1 MKKLLSMLLA
11 LCLCAALMVPAMAE
25 EKGAYVLMNIPYAD
39 FYAAESDVAVDA
51 VTSATLM
58 KPRAGALVG
67 GSYHVS
73 PEGSDISGVIFPV
86 YVEDVSALSS
96 LGGIEVTDD
105 SSVDITVTLKG
116 EEQTA
121 TYAGKDAL
129 FEAPG
134 YSWYALNEQPA
145 LYKTL
150 TMGDAP
156 AFSAVNGEAQA
167 IDASASIVYDKHADI
182 VVKVD
187 GLDEVLGEETPVSGI
202 VLVADDGT
210 RVGLAHLNNFWRRS
224 EIGMRLDDAV
234 YAALKGK
241 RIDKIEYITTGGLY
255 GIDVDIPVI
264 EDERLI
270 ALSATYV
277 ELFPEFAREDLKD
290 YWMECIKAW
299 NVDDEAAE
307 GYYQMLTGMFMGR
320 LYGQEAIDAY
330 TASPERMMFD
340 CYFENAIAKLTVAGD
355 VISGVDAEGNELFR
369 HTYAFDQDMTV
380 TYFGQEMPGYL
391 HVYKTE
397 DADAGLFTYFGF
409 SDDNLAETQHIEF
422 RYGDTLENLNN
433 YSEGKYAYWLA
444 SGILDGYKDSL
455 IQDCIKLFVDENVG
469 EAQGK
474 AAEAE
479 TEAKADAIEIST
491 AEQLAAINDNLSGNY
506 VLTADI
512 DLAGAEW
519 TPIGAY
525 APSGESAEEQEIP
538 AAQAAF
544 TGSFDGQGHTISNLV
559 INQPEAWAQGLFGCI
574 ANTSIGNF
582 TLENATVDA
591 QLMGA
596 DVVGYAYCSTVTG
609 VTLVNGKVTAHAG
622 EMSAEGMYGGIVGA
636 GMGSMI
642 ENCAAQAD
650 IVIPD
655 GTANA
660 GIVGGGLEMTSVV
673 GCRATGTVTA
683 GNDCYGLGG
692 VSGCG
697 FAAEQFT
704 DCAAENVTITA
715 GDNCFWIGGITGYAG
730 GYPDAQ
736 YGMPVTVFTNC
747 TAKNVTVNAG
757 ENADGIGDI
766 VGAGF
771 YNEAVAQANGA
782 PFDQP
787 TQFELVDCVTD
798 NGETQAAEADDE
810 AAAAKLLED
819 VKGTYVALFPIIT
832 DPAYDQIWLDHCA
845 AVAGDEMAPEVAQA
859 LKDACNGTIY
869 GQEAI
874 DAYGDGSNGAQF
886 DCLFVGGVDQ
896 ITFDGATISGTL
908 AGEAVFSHAY
918 TFVSPL
924 SLGGMMNGYLYETA
938 DADAGEFKYFFM
950 MPDTPAS
957 TYHLE
962 FRYGSDVDALTEY
975 ATGPYAYWLAAGFP
989 VDADQAM
996 TENVIGLFCDEN
1008 LAEMANEQPAA

>member
-1 MKKLLSMLLA
+1 MKKLMSLLLA
-11 LCLCAALMVPAMAE
+11 LCLCAALMVPATAE
-25 EKGAYVLMNIPYAD
+25 DKGAYVLMNIPYAD

-51 VTSATLM
+51 VTSSTLM
-58 KPRAGALVG
+58 KPRAGALAG
-67 GSYHVS
+67 GSYHVD

-86 YVEDVSALSS
+86 YVEDVSALAS
-96 LGGIEVTDD
+96 LGGVEITDD
-105 SSVDITVTLKG
+105 SSVEITVTLKG

-129 FEAPG
+129 FEAPS
-134 YSWYALNEQPA
+134 YSWYALGEQPTV
-145 LYKTL
+145 YKTL

-156 AFSAVNGEAQA
+156 AFSAIEGEAKA
-167 IDASASIVYDKHADI
+167 IEAGASIVYDRHADI
-182 VVKVD
+182 VIKVD
-187 GLDEVLGEETPVSGI
+187 GLDGVLGEDTPVSGI

-210 RVGLAHLNNFWRRS
+210 KVGLAHLANFWRRA

-241 RIDKIEYITTGGLY
+241 RIDRIEYITTGGLY
-255 GIDVDIPVI
+255 AIDVDIPVI
-264 EDERLI
+264 EDARLI

-290 YWMECIKAW
+290 YWMACIKAW

-307 GYYQMLTGMFMGR
+307 GYYQMLTQTYMGR
-320 LYGQEAIDAY
+320 LYGEEAMNAY
-330 TASPERMMFD
+330 GASPETMQFD
-340 CYFENAIAKLTVAGD
+340 CFFENGLAKLTVAGG
-355 VISGVDAEGNELFR
+355 VISGMDAEGNELFR
-369 HTYAFDQDMTV
+369 HTYAFDRDMTV

-397 DADAGLFTYFGF
+397 DADAGLFTYFAF

-422 RYGDTLENLNN
+422 RYGDTLEDLNN

-469 EAQGK
+469 EAQGE

-491 AEQLAAINDNLSGNY
+491 AEQLAAIKDNLSGNY

-538 AAQAAF
+538 AVETAF
-544 TGSFDGQGHTISNLV
+544 TGTFDGQGHTISNLV

-574 ANTSIGNF
+574 ANTKIGNF

-591 QLMGA
+591 QLMGS
-596 DVVGYAYCSTVTG
+596 DVVGYAYMSTVSG
-609 VTLVNGKVTAHAG
+609 VNLVNGKVTAHAG

-636 GMGSMI
+636 GMGSMV
-642 ENCAAQAD
+642 ENCTAQAD
-650 IVIPD
+650 VVIPD

-673 GCRATGTVTA
+673 GCKATGTVTA

-715 GDNCFWIGGITGYAG
+715 GDNCFWIGGVTGYAG

-747 TAKNVTVNAG
+747 TAKNVTVSAG

-771 YNEAVAQANGA
+771 YNEQVAQSMGA

-787 TQFELVDCVTD
+787 TQFELVDCVADSDGT
-798 NGETQAAEADDE
+798 EADD
-810 AAAAKLLED
+810 AAVAAQLLED
-819 VKGTYVALFPIIT
+819 VKGTYEPLFPVIT

-845 AVAGDEMAPEVAQA
+845 AVVGDEMAPEVAQA

-869 GQEAI
+869 GQDAI

-908 AGEAVFSHAY
+908 AGEAVFSHKYAY
-918 TFVSPL
+918 SSPL
-924 SLGGMMNGYLYETA
+924 TLSGMMNGYLYETA

-950 MPDTPAS
+950 MPDTPAT

>member
-1 MKKLLSMLLA
+1 MKKLLSLLLA
-11 LCLCAALMVPAMAE
+11 LCLCAALMVPATAE
-25 EKGAYVLMNIPYAD
+25 DKGAYVLMNIPYAD

-51 VTSATLM
+51 VTSSTLM
-58 KPRAGALVG
+58 KPRAGALAG
-67 GSYHVS
+67 GSYHVD

-86 YVEDVSALSS
+86 YVEDVSALAS
-96 LGGIEVTDD
+96 LGGVEITDD
-105 SSVDITVTLKG
+105 SSLEITVTLKG

-129 FEAPG
+129 FEAPS
-134 YSWYALNEQPA
+134 YSWYALGEQPTV
-145 LYKTL
+145 YKTL

-156 AFSAVNGEAQA
+156 AFSAIEGEAKA
-167 IDASASIVYDKHADI
+167 IEAGASIVYDRHADI
-182 VVKVD
+182 VIKVD
-187 GLDEVLGEETPVSGI
+187 GLDGVLGEDTPVSGI

-210 RVGLAHLNNFWRRS
+210 KVGLAHLANFWRRA

-241 RIDKIEYITTGGLY
+241 RIDRIEYITTGGLY
-255 GIDVDIPVI
+255 AIDVDIPVI
-264 EDERLI
+264 EDARLI

-290 YWMECIKAW
+290 YWMACIKAW
-299 NVDDEAAE
+299 SVDDEAAE
-307 GYYQMLTGMFMGR
+307 GYYQMLTQTYMGR
-320 LYGQEAIDAY
+320 LYGEEAMNAY
-330 TASPERMMFD
+330 GASPETMQFD
-340 CYFENAIAKLTVAGD
+340 CFFENGLAKLTVAGG
-355 VISGVDAEGNELFR
+355 VISGMDAEGNELFR
-369 HTYAFDQDMTV
+369 HTYAFDRDMAV

-397 DADAGLFTYFGF
+397 DADAGLFTYFAF
-409 SDDNLAETQHIEF
+409 SDDNLAETHHIEF
-422 RYGDTLENLNN
+422 LYGDTLENLNN

-469 EAQGK
+469 EAQGE

-491 AEQLAAINDNLSGNY
+491 AEQLAAIKDNLSGNY

-538 AAQAAF
+538 AVETAF
-544 TGSFDGQGHTISNLV
+544 TGTFDGQGHTISNLV

-574 ANTSIGNF
+574 ANTKIGNF

-591 QLMGA
+591 QLMGS
-596 DVVGYAYCSTVTG
+596 DVVGYAYMSTVSG
-609 VTLVNGKVTAHAG
+609 VNLVNGKVTAHAG

-636 GMGSMI
+636 GMGSMV
-642 ENCAAQAD
+642 ENCTAQAD
-650 IVIPD
+650 VVIPD

-673 GCRATGTVTA
+673 GCKATGTVTA

-715 GDNCFWIGGITGYAG
+715 GDNCFWIGGVTGYAG

-736 YGMPVTVFTNC
+736 YGLPVTVFTNC
-747 TAKNVTVNAG
+747 TAKNVTVSAG

-771 YNEAVAQANGA
+771 YNEQVAQSMGA

-787 TQFELVDCVTD
+787 TQFELVDCVADSDGT
-798 NGETQAAEADDE
+798 EADD
-810 AAAAKLLED
+810 AAVAAQLLED
-819 VKGTYVALFPIIT
+819 VKGTYEPLFPVIT
-832 DPAYDQIWLDHCA
+832 DPAYDHIWLDHCA
-845 AVAGDEMAPEVAQA
+845 AVVGDEMAPEVAQA

-908 AGEAVFSHAY
+908 AGEAVFSHKYAY
-918 TFVSPL
+918 SSPL
-924 SLGGMMNGYLYETA
+924 TLSGMMNGYLYETA

-950 MPDTPAS
+950 MPDTPAT

-989 VDADQAM
+989 VDANQAM

>member
-1 MKKLLSMLLA
+1 MKKLLSILLA

-25 EKGAYVLMNIPYAD
+25 DKGAYVLMNIPYAD

-67 GSYHVS
+67 GSYHVD

-86 YVEDVSALSS
+86 YVEDTSVLAD
-96 LGGIEVTDD
+96 LGGVEITDE
-105 SSVDITVTLKG
+105 SSVEITVTLRG

-129 FEAPG
+129 FEAPS
-134 YSWYALNEQPA
+134 YSWYALDEQPA

-150 TMGDAP
+150 TVGDAP
-156 AFSAVNGEAQA
+156 AFGAVNGEAEA
-167 IDASASIVYDKHADI
+167 VEADASIVYDRHADI

-187 GLDEVLGEETPVSGI
+187 GLDEILGEDTSVSGI

-210 RVGLAHLNNFWRRS
+210 RVGLQHLAGFWRRTQ
-224 EIGMRLDDAV
+224 IGMQLDDAA
-234 YAALKGK
+234 YDALKGK

-255 GIDVDIPVI
+255 EIDVDIPVI

-320 LYGQEAIDAY
+320 LYGQEAVDAY
-330 TASPERMMFD
+330 TDSPESMMFD
-340 CYFENAIAKLTVAGD
+340 CYFENDLAKLTVAGD

-380 TYFGQEMPGYL
+380 SYFGQEMPGCL

-469 EAQGK
+469 GAQDG

-479 TEAKADAIEIST
+479 LEAAAEAIEIST
-491 AEQLAAINDNLSGNY
+491 AEQLAAINDNLSASY

-538 AAQAAF
+538 DASIAF
-544 TGSFDGQGHTISNLV
+544 TGSFDGQGHTVSNLV
-559 INQPEAWAQGLFGCI
+559 INQPEAWTQGLFGCV
-574 ANTSIGNF
+574 ANAQVGTF

-596 DVVGYAYCSTVTG
+596 DVVGYAYWSTVSN

-636 GMGSMI
+636 GMGSMV
-642 ENCAAQAD
+642 ENCTAQAD
-650 IVIPD
+650 ILIPD

-660 GIVGGGLEMTSVV
+660 GIVGGGLEKTSVV
-673 GCRATGTVTA
+673 GCTATGTVTA
-683 GNDCYGLGG
+683 GNNCYGLGG

-704 DCAAENVTITA
+704 DCVAENVTITA
-715 GDNCFWIGGITGYAG
+715 GDNCFWIGGVTGYAG
-730 GYPDAQ
+730 GYADEQ
-736 YGMPVTVFTNC
+736 FGMPVTVFTNC
-747 TAKNVTVNAG
+747 VARNVTVSVG

-771 YNEAVAQANGA
+771 YNEQAAQTMGA
-782 PFDQP
+782 PFDAP
-787 TQFELVDCVTD
+787 SRYELVDCVVE
-798 NGETQAAEADDE
+798 NGEEMASDGAE
-810 AAAAKLLED
+810 AAAQLLED
-819 VKGTYVALFPIIT
+819 VKGTYEALFPVIT
-832 DPAYDQIWLDHCA
+832 DPAWDQIWLDHCA
-845 AVAGDEMAPEVAQA
+845 AVVGDEMAPEVAQV

-869 GQEAI
+869 GQEAV

-886 DCLFVGGVDQ
+886 DCLLINGIDQ

-908 AGEAVFSHAY
+908 AGETVFSHEY
-918 TFVSPL
+918 SYVGPL
-924 SLGGMMNGYLYETA
+924 SLGGMMNGTLYETA

-950 MPDTPAS
+950 MPDTPAT

-989 VDADQAM
+989 VDADEAM

-1008 LAEMANEQPAA
+1008 LAQMVDEQPAA

>member
-25 EKGAYVLMNIPYAD
+25 DKGAYVLMNIPYAD

-51 VTSATLM
+51 VTSSTLM

-67 GSYHVS
+67 GSYHVD
-73 PEGSDISGVIFPV
+73 PEGSDVSGIIFPV
-86 YVEDVSALSS
+86 YVEDVSALAK
-96 LGGIEVTDD
+96 LGGVEITDD
-105 SSVDITVTLKG
+105 SSVEITVTLKG

-129 FEAPG
+129 FEAPS

-145 LYKTL
+145 LYKAL

-167 IDASASIVYDKHADI
+167 IEANASIIYDRHADI
-182 VVKVD
+182 VIKVD

-202 VLVADDGT
+202 VLVADDST
-210 RVGLAHLNNFWRRS
+210 RVGLAHLNNFWRRAQ
-224 EIGMRLDDAV
+224 IGMRLDDQV

-255 GIDVDIPVI
+255 EIDVDIPVI

-270 ALSATYV
+270 ALSATYI

-307 GYYQMLTGMFMGR
+307 GYYRMLTQTYMGR
-320 LYGQEAIDAY
+320 LYGEEAMTAY
-330 TASPERMMFD
+330 SAAPETMQFD
-340 CYFENAIAKLTVAGD
+340 CFFENGLAKLTVAGD

-369 HTYAFDQDMTV
+369 HTYVFDQDMNV

-391 HVYKTE
+391 HVYKTG
-397 DADAGLFTYFGF
+397 DADAGLFTYFAF
-409 SDDNLAETQHIEF
+409 SDDNLAQTQHIEF

-469 EAQGK
+469 EAQGE

-544 TGSFDGQGHTISNLV
+544 TGTFDGQGHTISNLV
-559 INQPEAWAQGLFGCI
+559 INQPEAWAQGLFGCVS
-574 ANTSIGNF
+574 NTQIGNF

-596 DVVGYAYCSTVTG
+596 DVVGYAYCSTVSG

-636 GMGSMI
+636 GMGSPVRDCSA
-642 ENCAAQAD
+642 EAD

-715 GDNCFWIGGITGYAG
+715 GDNCFWIGGFTGYAG

-757 ENADGIGDI
+757 GNADGIGDI

-787 TQFELVDCVTD
+787 TQFELVDCVTESGD
-798 NGETQAAEADDE
+798 AEADDT
-810 AAAAKLLED
+810 AAAAQLLED
-819 VKGTYVALFPIIT
+819 VKGVYKPLFPVIT
-832 DPAYDQIWLDHCA
+832 DPAYDQIWMDHCA
-845 AVAGDEMAPEVAQA
+845 AVVGDEMAPEVAQA

-874 DAYGDGSNGAQF
+874 DAYGDGSNGMQF
-886 DCLFVGGVDQ
+886 DCLFINGVDQ

-908 AGEAVFSHAY
+908 AGEAVFSHEY
-918 TFVSPL
+918 TYVSPL

-1008 LAEMANEQPAA
+1008 LAEMADEQPAA

>member
-25 EKGAYVLMNIPYAD
+25 DKGAYVLMNIPYAD
-39 FYAAESDVAVDA
+39 FYAAESDVKVDA

-58 KPRAGALVG
+58 KPRAGALAG
-67 GSYHVS
+67 GSYHED

-86 YVEDVSALSS
+86 YVEDASALAS
-96 LGGIEVTDD
+96 LGGVEITDD
-105 SSVDITVTLKG
+105 SSVEITVTLKG

-121 TYAGKDAL
+121 TYAGRDAL
-129 FEAPG
+129 FEAPS
-134 YSWYALNEQPA
+134 YSWYVLDEQPA
-145 LYKTL
+145 VYKVL
-150 TMGDAP
+150 TVGDAIWFG
-156 AFSAVNGEAQA
+156 AIEGEPEA
-167 IDASASIVYDKHADI
+167 IEAAASIVYDRHADI
-182 VVKVD
+182 VIRVD
-187 GLDEVLGEETPVSGI
+187 GLDEALGGDTPVSGI
-202 VLVADDGT
+202 VLAADDDT
-210 RVGLAHLNNFWRRS
+210 SVGLAHLNSFWRRA
-224 EIGMRLDDAV
+224 EIGLRLDDAA

-255 GIDVDIPVI
+255 EIDVDIPVI

-270 ALSATYV
+270 ALAATYV

-290 YWMECIKAW
+290 YWTECIKAW

-307 GYYQMLTGMFMGR
+307 GYYQMLTRMFMGR
-320 LYGQEAIDAY
+320 LYGQEAVDAY
-330 TASPERMMFD
+330 AANPESMMFD
-340 CYFENAIAKLTVAGD
+340 CYFENDIAKLTVAGD

-391 HVYKTE
+391 HVYRTE

-444 SGILDGYKDSL
+444 SGILDGYKDSM

-469 EAQGK
+469 EAQGE

-479 TEAKADAIEIST
+479 PEAAADAIEIST
-491 AEQLAAINDNLSGNY
+491 AEQLAAINDNLAGSY

-538 AAQAAF
+538 AAETAF

-559 INQPEAWAQGLFGCI
+559 IDRPEAWAQGLFGCI
-574 ANTSIGNF
+574 ANARVGNF
-582 TLENATVDA
+582 TLENASVDA
-591 QLMGA
+591 QLMA
-596 DVVGYAYCSTVTG
+596 SDVVGYAYCSTVSN
-609 VTLVNGKVTAHAG
+609 VTLVNGRVTAHAG

-642 ENCAAQAD
+642 ENCTAQAD
-650 IVIPD
+650 IAIPD

-673 GCRATGTVTA
+673 GCAATGTVTA

-704 DCAAENVTITA
+704 DCTAENVAITA
-715 GDNCFWIGGITGYAG
+715 GDNCFWIGGVTGYAG
-730 GYPDAQ
+730 GYADEQ

-747 TAKNVTVNAG
+747 AAKNVTVTAG
-757 ENADGIGDI
+757 ANADGIGDI

-771 YNEAVAQANGA
+771 YNEQVAQANGA

-787 TQFELVDCVTD
+787 TVYELVDCVTD
-798 NGETQAAEADDE
+798 AA
-810 AAAAKLLED
+810 
-819 VKGTYVALFPIIT
+819 
-832 DPAYDQIWLDHCA
+832 
-845 AVAGDEMAPEVAQA
+845 
-859 LKDACNGTIY
+859 
-869 GQEAI
+869 QE
-874 DAYGDGSNGAQF
+874 
-886 DCLFVGGVDQ
+886 
-896 ITFDGATISGTL
+896 
-908 AGEAVFSHAY
+908 E
-918 TFVSPL
+918 
-924 SLGGMMNGYLYETA
+924 
-938 DADAGEFKYFFM
+938 
-950 MPDTPAS
+950 
-957 TYHLE
+957 
-962 FRYGSDVDALTEY
+962 
-975 ATGPYAYWLAAGFP
+975 
-989 VDADQAM
+989 
-996 TENVIGLFCDEN
+996 
-1008 LAEMANEQPAA
+1008 PAA

>member
-25 EKGAYVLMNIPYAD
+25 DKGAYVLMNIPYAE

-58 KPRAGALVG
+58 KPRAGALAG
-67 GSYHVS
+67 GSYHVD

-86 YVEDVSALSS
+86 YVEDASALAS
-96 LGGIEVTDD
+96 LGGVEITDD
-105 SSVDITVTLKG
+105 SSVEITVTLKG

-121 TYAGKDAL
+121 TYAGRDAL
-129 FEAPG
+129 FEAPS
-134 YSWYALNEQPA
+134 YSWYALDEQPA

-167 IDASASIVYDKHADI
+167 IEGSASIVYDKHADI

-187 GLDEVLGEETPVSGI
+187 GLDAALGEDTPVSGI

-210 RVGLAHLNNFWRRS
+210 RVGLAHLANFWRRA
-224 EIGMRLDDAV
+224 EIGLRLDDAA

-241 RIDKIEYITTGGLY
+241 RIDKIEYITTEGLY
-255 GIDVDIPVI
+255 EVDVDIPVI
-264 EDERLI
+264 EDARLI

-307 GYYQMLTGMFMGR
+307 GYYQMLTQTYMGR
-320 LYGQEAIDAY
+320 LCGEEAIDAY
-330 TASPERMMFD
+330 TAAPETMQFD
-340 CYFENAIAKLTVAGD
+340 CFFENDLAKLTVAGD

-469 EAQGK
+469 EAQGE

-479 TEAKADAIEIST
+479 PEAATDTIEIAT
-491 AEQLAAINDNLSGNY
+491 AEELAAINDNLSGNY

-538 AAQAAF
+538 AAETAF
-544 TGSFDGQGHTISNLV
+544 TGTFDGQGHTISNLV

-574 ANTSIGNF
+574 ANTQVGNF
-582 TLENATVDA
+582 TLENAAVDA
-591 QLMGA
+591 QLMGS
-596 DVVGYAYCSTVTG
+596 DVVGYAYMSTVSG
-609 VTLVNGKVTAHAG
+609 VNLVNGKVTAHAG

-642 ENCAAQAD
+642 ENCTAQAD

-673 GCRATGTVTA
+673 GCTATGTVTA

-704 DCAAENVTITA
+704 DCTAENVTITA
-715 GDNCFWIGGITGYAG
+715 GDNCFWIGGVTGYAG
-730 GYPDAQ
+730 GYADEQ

-747 TAKNVTVNAG
+747 AAKNVTVNAG
-757 ENADGIGDI
+757 ANADGIGDI

-771 YNEAVAQANGA
+771 YNEQVAQANGA

-787 TQFELVDCVTD
+787 TTFELVDCVTD
-798 NGETQAAEADDE
+798 TDGAEADD
-810 AAAAKLLED
+810 AAVAAQLMED

-845 AVAGDEMAPEVAQA
+845 AVVGDEMAPEVAQV

-908 AGEAVFSHAY
+908 EGAEVFSHEYAY
-918 TFVSPL
+918 VSPL

-1008 LAEMANEQPAA
+1008 LAEMAEEQPAA